1 MPAPHQYQEI
11 RDDLHA
17 FVQRRLLGPGGA
29 ADLEGRARLIDLT
42 NPAAQQ
48 PELLQGTPTGIYY
61 TGILFPPA
69 HLREWAPDSDELTPT
84 EEEESDDESEE
95 DGPPSI
101 GVLADPDEATE
112 TADFTTSPAGPPTSV
127 EAEAAADDDI
137 TLPADPLQNF
147 NQLYP
152 RHIGLSACVAAGTPT
167 VMLHLAYRCYQPL
180 PNADKRRVALL
191 LTDYA
196 TNPHYRRLLTDT
208 EYGPVLGRYFALRED
223 HPAGPL
229 LIVRELP
236 AADEYAELNRVIQR
250 LRREADALFRAKATR
265 SAAAEPTDETEGN
278 EESTTDELSGRSEK
292 ALLRQWDQ
300 LRYASDS
307 TERESQEFEQ
317 LNAQVESLQ
326 QLHYAYQAFQRLA
339 LPLRSADAYNTY
351 WLEQPAAIELPLDLA
366 AYQPQ
371 LRHGRYDT
379 SWVYEAAESGTPARP
394 GTTDLDQAAGYRLRV
409 RLLLRQAA
417 QVTGEL
423 FVKVQVENFSE
434 PVQVDAGGPYPS
446 FDAHTAERC
455 VFGLT
460 LTLEVPAGLRPY
472 RAAGSPA
479 GSASLLAEDATTAFI
494 YRHAPPYAIGHG
506 VAAEWDKE
514 PVGGAVTWARTNY
527 LPAQEVPD
535 ISPKASHALSNQP
548 GAPLLPNDEVLRLQW
563 LADFGAAHNE
573 ASDEQVQ
580 AGLHR
585 FLDYY
590 EHWISTKTAEAKKA
604 EPDKVAAIEREMS
617 CCQHDL
623 NRMRRNVRLLSQYPT
638 GLQAFRLAN
647 AAMFV
652 QLWHGRYVGKHTW
665 RPGDP
670 ANAVLSQM
678 QQTQA
683 GGGLEGF
690 SPGFYAHVSDRLRAN
705 EPAAWRPF
713 QLAFLL
719 LNLDGFLRP
728 DASSTQQL
736 AGPTAVPAGWYERN
750 ELVDLVWFPTGGG
763 KTEAYLGLIAFCAL
777 HRRLAYPG
785 TGGGTAVL
793 MRYTLRLLTLQQ
805 FQRAT
810 RLMVALEI
818 VRHWP
823 DWHDKLSAEPKNPAF
838 SIGLW
843 VGSKFL
849 PNKLKAPATQ
859 NGVSGP
865 DGLLDLA
872 DKLRQSMLDKQREY
886 NKTPSPDLLRKLED
900 RARAECGKIPL
911 VACPCCGTELFDV
924 VRGHYGGPLGQ
935 PYEGKADDGNAATFN
950 CLAPG
955 CLFGPAA
962 DDFVPSPTLPVLL
975 CDELLYQRPPTL
987 LFGTVDKFAALAH
1000 KVSDDVADDTRRLF
1014 GHRRPGGRPKQ
1025 PNQRPPDLIIQDE
1038 LHLLQGPLGS
1048 SVALFETVLD
1058 QLCRL
1063 PDAAAPGYV
1072 RAKVISSTATTR
1084 NTGLQVW
1091 ALYDRAVNVFPK
1103 PGLQAADS
1111 FFAVYDQD
1119 LDTKKY
1125 RSRRRYLGICPTGKT
1140 MMLTQRHLLGL
1151 LLAHRLWAENRA
1163 ALAGPD
1169 RSASRDEDQSK
1180 LLDAYYSVVAYFGS
1194 LREVGKT
1201 ASQIDTFLQ
1210 ADYQRLLDELLLTQP
1225 LHYSYR
1231 YLRSIELTGRMNDN
1245 QVKAALAQ
1253 AEEPYRL
1260 DLRQQHQRP
1269 TPDLLLAT
1277 SMISVGIDIGRLNVM
1292 LVNGMPKSMAE
1303 YIQASSRV
1311 AREHAGLVLTL
1322 HHPLRPRDV
1331 SHFEHFASFHNRLYA
1346 YVEPLSITPFTAKA
1360 LVRYWPTVLAALVR
1374 QTQQGFAVNTS
1385 AGNLDAAA
1393 EHIIRE
1399 ELVATYFR
1407 QRHERLQ
1414 HTDPHSVGDNVRHL
1428 LGPDELVEMEQQTAA
1443 LLLRW
1448 TRLRNQV
1455 QAEQVENP
1463 ELKKLLTFGASTA
1476 GNQRL
1481 YADLNASSPAPD
1493 QWPVNYSLREI
1504 EPQTA
1509 LKIEQA

>member
-1 MPAPHQYQEI
+1 MPTPPQFQEI
-11 RDDLHA
+11 RDDLHE
-17 FVQRRLLGPGGA
+17 FVRRRLLGPGGA
-29 ADLEGRARLIDLT
+29 ADLAGQTRLIDLA
-42 NPAAQQ
+42 NPAGCQ

-69 HLREWAPDSDELTPT
+69 RLREGPP
-84 EEEESDDESEE
+84 ESDPEPAAPAAEAPADPDDSADSADDD
-95 DGPPSI
+95 DGPPRPAAASI
-101 GVLADPDEATE
+101 DPDEATA
-112 TADFTTSPAGPPTSV
+112 TADPAAGPGAHPWPLPP
-127 EAEAAADDDI
+127 ADDGDPADDDLA
-137 TLPADPLQNF
+137 LPADPLQNF

-152 RHIGLSACVAAGTPT
+152 RHIGLSACVAATTPT
-167 VMLHLAYRCYQPL
+167 VALRLDYRCYRAL
-180 PNADKRRVALL
+180 PPADKQRVALV

-196 TNPHYRRLLTDT
+196 TNPHYRRLLADAD
-208 EYGPVLGRYFALRED
+208 YGPVLGRYFALRED

-229 LIVRELP
+229 LVVRAVP
-236 AADEYAELNRVIQR
+236 AADEYAGLDGAIRR
-250 LRREADALFRAKATR
+250 LGREADALFRSKAHRGAT
-265 SAAAEPTDETEGN
+265 STDPTNEADDHPDEPA
-278 EESTTDELSGRSEK
+278 GRGEQ

-300 LRYASDS
+300 LRYAPDPAGRASA
-307 TERESQEFEQ
+307 EFAQ
-317 LNAQVESLQ
+317 LTAQVENLQ
-326 QLHYAYQAFQRLA
+326 QLHYAYQAFRRLA

-351 WLEQPAAIELPLDLA
+351 WLEQPASIALTLPLA
-366 AYQPQ
+366 TYQPL

-379 SWVYEAAESGTPARP
+379 CWVYAAAAPAQPCAPAPAEAAG
-394 GTTDLDQAAGYRLRV
+394 QHLRV
-409 RLLLRQAA
+409 RLLLRQVPQAPD
-417 QVTGEL
+417 EL
-423 FVKVQVENFSE
+423 FLKVQVENFSE
-434 PVQVDAGGPYPS
+434 PVFVDAGGPYPS
-446 FDAHTAERC
+446 FDARTAERC
-455 VFGLT
+455 VFGLS
-460 LTLEVPAGLRPY
+460 LTLVPPAGLRPY
-472 RAAGSPA
+472 RAVGSPA
-479 GSASLLAEDATTAFI
+479 GEGSPLAEEATTAFI
-494 YRHAPPYAIGHG
+494 YRHAPPYAVGHG
-506 VAAEWDKE
+506 VAAEWE
-514 PVGGAVTWARTNY
+514 PDPATGAVAWAKTNY
-527 LPAQEVPD
+527 LPSRDVPD
-535 ISPKASHALSNQP
+535 ISPKADHPLSPEP
-548 GAPLLPNDEVLRLQW
+548 GAPLLPHEPVLRLQW
-563 LADFGAAHNE
+563 LADFGPEHNA
-573 ASDEQVQ
+573 ASDEQVL
-580 AGLHR
+580 ADLHR

-590 EHWISTKTAEAKKA
+590 QHWIATQTQAATRA
-604 EPDKVAAIEREMS
+604 EPEKLAAIEREMG
-617 CCQHDL
+617 CCQRDL
-623 NRMRRNVRLLSQYPT
+623 ARMRRNVGLLGRDPA
-638 GLQAFRLAN
+638 GLRAFRLAN

-652 QLWHGRYVGKHTW
+652 QLWHGRHAGKQTW
-665 RPGDP
+665 RPHDP

-678 QQTQA
+678 RAAPQP
-683 GGGLEGF
+683 GF
-690 SPGFYAHVSDRLRAN
+690 SPGFYAQVSDRLRAN

-728 DASSTQQL
+728 DPASTQAI
-736 AGPTAVPAGWYERN
+736 AGSAAVPAGWYERN

-785 TGGGTAVL
+785 VGGGTAVL

-810 RLMVALEI
+810 RLLVALEI
-818 VRHWP
+818 MRHWP
-823 DWHDKLSAEPKNPAF
+823 AWRAKLSAEPHNPAF

-849 PNKLKAPATQ
+849 PNKLRAPAAR
-859 NGVSGP
+859 NGP
-865 DGLLDLA
+865 PAPAGLLDLA
-872 DKLRQSMLDKQREY
+872 DTLRQSLLAKQKEY
-886 NKTPSPDLLRKLED
+886 QQDPSPENLRKLES

-924 VRGHYGGPLGQ
+924 AHGLYGGPLGQ
-935 PYEGKADDGNAATFN
+935 PRESGADDGNAATFS

-962 DDFVPSPTLPVLL
+962 DDFQPSPALPVLL

-1000 KVSDDVADDTRRLF
+1000 KVSEQDVADDTRRLF
-1014 GHRRPGGRPKQ
+1014 GRRRARQ
-1025 PNQRPPDLIIQDE
+1025 PPQRPPDLIIQDE

-1058 QLCRL
+1058 RLCRV

-1103 PGLQAADS
+1103 PGLHAADS
-1111 FFAVYDQD
+1111 FFAVYERDPA
-1119 LDTKKY
+1119 TGRP

-1169 RSASRDEDQSK
+1169 RAATRDEAQSQ
-1180 LLDAYYSVVAYFGS
+1180 LLDAHYSVVVYFGS

-1201 ASQIDTFLQ
+1201 ASQLDTFLQ
-1210 ADYQRLLDELLLTQP
+1210 ADYLRLLEELLLTQP

-1231 YLRSIELTGRMNDN
+1231 YLRSIELTGRMSDN

-1260 DLRQQHQRP
+1260 ALRQQHQRP

-1277 SMISVGIDIGRLNVM
+1277 SMISVGIDIGRLNVL
-1292 LVNGMPKSMAE
+1292 LVNGMPKSMAK

-1331 SHFEHFASFHNRLYA
+1331 SHFEHFTSFHNRLYA

-1360 LVRYWPTVLAALVR
+1360 LARYWPTVLAALVR
-1374 QTQQGFAVNTS
+1374 QTQAAFAANTS
-1385 AGNLDAAA
+1385 AGSLQPLEEA
-1393 EHIIRE
+1393 HLQE
-1399 ELVATYFR
+1399 ELVTTYFQ

-1414 HTDPHSVGDNVRHL
+1414 RTDPRTVGDDARHL
-1428 LGPDELVEMEQQTAA
+1428 LGSEELAELARQTTD
-1443 LLLRW
+1443 LLRRW
-1448 TRLRNQV
+1448 VALRDQV
-1455 QAEQVENP
+1455 QGEQAENP
-1463 ELKKLLTFGASTA
+1463 ELNRHLAFGPSAV

-1481 YADLNASSPAPD
+1481 YADLNASSPSPG